1 MTRDRSAVIAA
12 TGTSAPGSTQTAP
25 AEPADEAADVREFV
39 TRAWCRLLGCT
50 HLTEH
55 ADFFAR
61 GGDSLLMTRLVR
73 WIAREFG
80 VTVPLHEMSRRNL
93 GDQVALVHSLRSRAR
108 PRRTGPAGVREVRA
122 FVTQAWRD
130 LLDCPTPGRR
140 SDFFA
145 LGGDSL
151 LTTRL
156 VQRVGREFGVQVP
169 VHDMLAAP
177 TVDEQTLLVVGLLT
191 GGPRP
196 TLGLPDRAA

>member
-12 TGTSAPGSTQTAP
+12 TGKPARSTAQQPP
-25 AEPADEAADVREFV
+25 AQPADEAADVREFV
-39 TRAWCRLLGCT
+39 TRAWSRLLGCT

-73 WIAREFG
+73 WIGREFG
-80 VTVPLHEMSRRNL
+80 VAVPLHEMSRRNL
-93 GDQVALVHSLRSRAR
+93 GDQVALVHELRSRTR
-108 PRRTGPAGVREVRA
+108 PRRSGAAGVREVRG
-122 FVTQAWRD
+122 FVSQTWRD
-130 LLDCPTPGRR
+130 LLGCPTPGER

-156 VQRVGREFGVQVP
+156 VQRVGREFGVHVP

-177 TVDEQTLLVVGLLT
+177 TVDEQTRLVVGLLT
-191 GGPRP
+191 AGPGP
-196 TLGLPDRAA
+196 TLGAPRRAA